1 MTKPAND
8 HQKPSPSDTPTDR
21 PNDNGGEAVKKKEDK
36 VYKEDQPQQENIA
49 KQHEKEE
56 QPVDPVKTPPAE
68 EGMDKGQ
75 VQPD

>member
-21 PNDNGGEAVKKKEDK
+21 PADNGHESVKKKEDK
-36 VYKEDQPQQENIA
+36 VYKANEPEQENIA
-49 KQHEKEE
+49 KQHENEE
-56 QPVDPVKTPPAE
+56 QPVDPIKNPPAE
-68 EGMDKGQ
+68 EGADKGQ